1 MKCMSSYCVTV
12 CVSWRRKSTCRLFL
26 GLQGFLWMEACCALT
41 VGWMN
46 GRERRTNEWERWRD
60 VCGEI
65 GRGGGYVIL
74 RFRSASR
81 ELVCLWLILSG
92 WGGRGLGMARE
103 RESEREKG
111 RGRRRQRWRGWGKE
125 SRKGGVWSFFV
136 LPLAF
141 FFSTAP
147 SPISDVI
154 QVTYS
159 SLGGSLPR
167 LSSSIPALIFSLSL
181 SLLPHSLLSWLTEC
195 MNEQVSLSHSPFN
208 EVGGGVTQEAV
219 RQTRAGEEERKSDK
233 EEREEREFPWRLIHI
248 DCWSHP
254 LRAKPSLLS
263 V

>member
-1 MKCMSSYCVTV
+1 MNLYYSIKKKKICYCYSVLMKCMSSYCMTV

-136 LPLAF
+136 LPLVF

-181 SLLPHSLLSWLTEC
+181 SLLPHSLLSWLT
-195 MNEQVSLSHSPFN
+195 
-208 EVGGGVTQEAV
+208 
-219 RQTRAGEEERKSDK
+219 
-233 EEREEREFPWRLIHI
+233 
-248 DCWSHP
+248 
-254 LRAKPSLLS
+254 
-263 V
+263 

>member
-65 GRGGGYVIL
+65 GRGGGYVTL

-92 WGGRGLGMARE
+92 WGGEEGVGGGEVE

-111 RGRRRQRWRGWGKE
+111 RRRRRQRWRGWGKE

-181 SLLPHSLLSWLTEC
+181 FLSSLTPCSADWLNAW
-195 MNEQVSLSHSPFN
+195 MNRSLSRSPFN

-233 EEREEREFPWRLIHI
+233 EEREEREFP
-248 DCWSHP
+248 
-254 LRAKPSLLS
+254 
-263 V
+263 